1 MNTPIKTLAKS
12 LVTMALL
19 FSSISAWSEV
29 KLNNEAFKV
38 VTLTSE
44 SGAKTEQWQT
54 PDKMLPGDKVGYQI
68 SFENTGK
75 EAATDIVIANPIPK
89 NTVYVEGSAK
99 GLNTDI
105 EFSTDGGKTYAQ
117 PSKLLIKK
125 GGERVQASAAD
136 YTHVRWTLNKSLAI
150 GAESS
155 VQYAVII
162 K

>member
-1 MNTPIKTLAKS
+1 MNTFVKS
-12 LVTMALL
+12 LTAMALIL
-19 FSSISAWSEV
+19 SSISAWSEV
-29 KLNNEAFKV
+29 ELKNEAFKV
-38 VTLTSE
+38 VTLTSDN
-44 SGAKTEQWQT
+44 GASSEQWQT

-75 EAATDIVIANPIPK
+75 EAATDIVIANPIPE
-89 NTVYVEGSAK
+89 NTVYVAASAK

-105 EFSTDGGKTYAQ
+105 DFSTDGGKTYAQ
-117 PSKLLIKK
+117 PSKLLIEKD
-125 GGERVQASAAD
+125 GERVQATAAD
-136 YTHVRWTLNKSLAI
+136 YTHVRWTLNKPLAI

>member
-1 MNTPIKTLAKS
+1 MNTFIKS
-12 LVTMALL
+12 LTAMALI
-19 FSSISAWSEV
+19 FSSISVWSEV
-29 KLNNEAFKV
+29 KLQNEAFKV
-38 VTLTSE
+38 VTLTSDN
-44 SGAKTEQWQT
+44 GASSEQWQT

-75 EAATDIVIANPIPK
+75 EAATDLVIANPIPE
-89 NTVYVEGSAK
+89 NTVYVAASAK

-105 EFSTDGGKTYAQ
+105 DFSADGGKTYAQ
-117 PSKLLIKK
+117 PSKLLIEKN
-125 GGERVQASAAD
+125 GERVQATAAD
-136 YTHVRWTLNKSLAI
+136 YTHVRWTLNKPLAI

>member
-1 MNTPIKTLAKS
+1 MNTFIKS
-12 LVTMALL
+12 LTAMALI
-19 FSSISAWSEV
+19 FSSISVWSEV
-29 KLNNEAFKV
+29 KLQNEAFKV
-38 VTLTSE
+38 VTLTSDN
-44 SGAKTEQWQT
+44 GASSEQWQT

-75 EAATDIVIANPIPK
+75 EAATDLVIANPIPE
-89 NTVYVEGSAK
+89 NTVYVAASAK

-105 EFSTDGGKTYAQ
+105 DFSADGGKTYAQ
-117 PSKLLIKK
+117 PSKLLIEKD
-125 GGERVQASAAD
+125 GERVQATAAD
-136 YTHVRWTLNKSLAI
+136 YTHVRWTLNKPLAI

>member
-1 MNTPIKTLAKS
+1 MNTFVKS
-12 LVTMALL
+12 LAAMALI
-19 FSSISAWSEV
+19 FSSINAWSEV
-29 KLNNEAFKV
+29 ELKNEAFKV
-38 VTLTSE
+38 VTLTSDN
-44 SGAKTEQWQT
+44 GASSEQWQT

-75 EAATDIVIANPIPK
+75 EAATDIVIANPIPE
-89 NTVYVEGSAK
+89 NTVYVAASAK

-105 EFSTDGGKTYAQ
+105 DFSADGGKTYAQ
-117 PSKLLIKK
+117 PSKLLIEKD
-125 GGERVQASAAD
+125 GERVKATAAD
-136 YTHVRWTLNKSLAI
+136 YTHVRWTLNKPLAI

>member
-1 MNTPIKTLAKS
+1 MNKFIKS
-12 LVTMALL
+12 LSAIALI

-29 KLNNEAFKV
+29 VLKNDVFKI
-38 VTLTSE
+38 VTLTSDN
-44 SGAKTEQWQT
+44 GATSEQWQA

-68 SFENTGK
+68 SFENLGG

-89 NTVYVEGSAK
+89 NTVYIDGSAK

-117 PSKLLIKK
+117 SSKLLIEKD
-125 GGERVQASAAD
+125 GEQVQATPAD
-136 YTHVRWTLNKSLAI
+136 YTHVRWTLNKPLTI
-150 GAESS
+150 GADSS
-155 VQYAVII
+155 VQYAVLI

>member
-1 MNTPIKTLAKS
+1 MKRFIKS
-12 LVTMALL
+12 LTAIALL
-19 FSSISAWSEV
+19 ASSSLVWSEV
-29 KLNNEAFKV
+29 VLKNEAFKV
-38 VTLTSE
+38 VTITSE
-44 SGAKTEQWQT
+44 NGAKAEQWQT
-54 PDKMLPGDKVGYQI
+54 PEKMLPGDKVGYQI
-68 SFENTGK
+68 SFENTGN
-75 EAATDIVIANPIPK
+75 EAATDIVIANPIPE

-117 PSKLLIKK
+117 PSKLLIEKD
-125 GGERVQASAAD
+125 GERVQASAAD
-136 YTHVRWTLNKSLAI
+136 YTNVRWTLNKPLAI

>member
-1 MNTPIKTLAKS
+1 MKRFIKSFTAI
-12 LVTMALL
+12 ALL
-19 FSSISAWSEV
+19 ASSSLAWSEV
-29 KLNNEAFKV
+29 VLKNEAFKV
-38 VTLTSE
+38 VTITSE
-44 SGAKTEQWQT
+44 NGAKAEQWQT

-117 PSKLLIKK
+117 PSKLLIEKD
-125 GGERVQASAAD
+125 GERVQASTAD
-136 YTHVRWTLNKSLAI
+136 YTNVRWTLNKPLAI